1 MRSWSPGEVMV
12 IQELW
17 RGRLWAA
24 RPVTVVDDAGDT
36 LALWCPRGTVRK
48 VPVTPRDRTPPMSR
62 PEWFADLLIRCD
74 WNLAD
79 SVWDVSNLWLLR
91 EGEWHAVWV
100 SYLETGEH
108 WGWYVN
114 LQEPFRRSRCGI
126 QTMDLM
132 LDILVDA
139 DRAWRWKDE
148 DDFEMLVMHELLD
161 ADAVSSVRR
170 EAERVIG
177 KVERGETPFD
187 RTWLEWRPEDAW
199 PLPQLPYGWD
209 RL

>member
-1 MRSWSPGEVMV
+1 
-12 IQELW
+12 
-17 RGRLWAA
+17 
-24 RPVTVVDDAGDT
+24 
-36 LALWCPRGTVRK
+36 
-48 VPVTPRDRTPPMSR
+48 MSR

-91 EGEWHAVWV
+91 EGDWHAVWV

-114 LQEPFRRSRCGI
+114 LQEPFRRSERGI